1 MSILFVLLMF
11 LVIITISYF
20 RSPELYQVAG
30 TRPQPRLSPIATP
43 KMERS
48 AGLAIPQGYWF
59 HPGHTWSVKEGPDD
73 ARIGIDSF
81 AANLIGQIDKVDV
94 IGENRW
100 VRQGQ
105 KVMTIHCGKTAI
117 DMVSPIEGVI
127 TSINREALEDPKTIV
142 RDPYEKGWIAMVKSP
157 DLPVNQKNLVQGS
170 MVAPWMQNC
179 LTRMTSMVPQ
189 MSPAMAADGGLPE
202 AGLLMRVEPA
212 VRASLLK
219 EFFLA

>member
-20 RSPELYQVAG
+20 RSPEVYELAA
-30 TRPQPRLSPIATP
+30 RPQPALKPVLAP

-48 AGLAIPQGYWF
+48 GGLAIPQGYWF
-59 HPGHTWSVKEGPDD
+59 HPGHTWGLRVSPND

-81 AANLIGQIDKVDV
+81 AANLLGQIDRIEV

-105 KVMTIHCGKTAI
+105 KIMTIHCGKTAI
-117 DMVSPIEGVI
+117 DMVSPVEGVI
-127 TSINREALEDPKTIV
+127 MAINRDAIEDPKTV
-142 RDPYEKGWIAMVKSP
+142 VHDPYEKGWIAVLKSP
-157 DLPVNQKNLVQGS
+157 DLPVNQKNLVQGP
-170 MVAPWMQNC
+170 MVAPWIQNS
-179 LTRMTSMVPQ
+179 LTRLTSMVPE
-189 MSPAMAADGGLPE
+189 MSQAMAADGGLPE
-202 AGLLMRVEPA
+202 SGLLNRVAPET
-212 VRASLLK
+212 RDSLLR